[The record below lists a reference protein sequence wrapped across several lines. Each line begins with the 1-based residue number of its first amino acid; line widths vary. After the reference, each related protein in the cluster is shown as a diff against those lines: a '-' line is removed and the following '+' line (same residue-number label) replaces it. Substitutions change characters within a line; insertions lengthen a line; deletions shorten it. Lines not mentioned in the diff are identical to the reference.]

1 MPETRQA
8 IPSAYNTIT
17 SNRCVGYE
25 MGTALADIVDNS
37 ISAHATKV
45 DIFAFPNPLSI
56 AICDNGT
63 GMDQEGLDNAM
74 TFGGKGNTF
83 QRSPEDLGRFGLG
96 LKTASLSQC
105 RQLTVITKKDGVVL
119 GGRWDMDYL
128 ENHNEWNYLIVPEEE
143 CRQEVSRSPLSNY
156 ASGTLVIW
164 KKFDTLEDSATN
176 VQASF
181 AKQTE
186 LARKHLE
193 LVFHRYLSGEE
204 NLSKISMAWNKR
216 LLEPNDPFLTGK
228 VGEVSP
234 PIPLHYNNSTIIVIP
249 HKLPYPSQAKKETKS
264 RELADLALG
273 KTLLETQGFYIYRNK
288 RLISWGS
295 WFRLAPKLDR
305 TKLLRIQVDIPNS
318 LDSYWHLDIKKSTA
332 FPPDAIRQQ
341 LKNIL
346 DHHEEFSV
354 RTFKR
359 RISQQ
364 TKSQVPYWNR
374 VTSPDGA
381 VEYTINKMHPLVQEL
396 SSALPDNKKW
406 IVSSLLDDLSTF
418 FPVASLQA
426 DLQGDAS
433 IKNEDTVDSYQEE
446 AIWKKIDIYLSLGYD
461 LDKIKE
467 ISPISDYLE
476 YFETYMLQKGQ
487 TNG

>member
-1 MPETRQA
+1 
-8 IPSAYNTIT
+8 
-17 SNRCVGYE
+17 
-25 MGTALADIVDNS
+25 
-37 ISAHATKV
+37 
-45 DIFAFPNPLSI
+45 
-56 AICDNGT
+56 
-63 GMDQEGLDNAM
+63 
-74 TFGGKGNTF
+74 
-83 QRSPEDLGRFGLG
+83 
-96 LKTASLSQC
+96 
-105 RQLTVITKKDGVVL
+105 
-119 GGRWDMDYL
+119 
-128 ENHNEWNYLIVPEEE
+128 
-143 CRQEVSRSPLSNY
+143 
-156 ASGTLVIW
+156 
-164 KKFDTLEDSATN
+164 
-176 VQASF
+176 
-181 AKQTE
+181 
-186 LARKHLE
+186 
-193 LVFHRYLSGEE
+193 
-204 NLSKISMAWNKR
+204 
-216 LLEPNDPFLTGK
+216 
-228 VGEVSP
+228 
-234 PIPLHYNNSTIIVIP
+234 
-249 HKLPYPSQAKKETKS
+249 LPYPSQAKKETKS